1 MKKIALCMIAA
12 LFAAP
17 VVADEPIALESLG
30 LVGLESVEDSAGLEV
45 RGKSSNSYSSGL
57 SAIRAFAIDPATGA
71 TFNANSSNYS
81 KASQEGSAADE
92 SVAQAATFAGFTA
105 LNFDIASTNGSGT
118 TTFGVDLA
126 GSISSSGLGTTEDT
140 SAAARAFSFDATGF
154 TFVQ

>member
-1 MKKIALCMIAA
+1 MKKIALCVIAA

-45 RGKSSNSYSSGL
+45 RGKSANAYSSGL

-81 KASQEGSAADE
+81 KSSSDSTATTPGDSTAS
-92 SVAQAATFAGFTA
+92 SVTLAGFSA
-105 LNFDIASTNGSGT
+105 LSFDVGTFSADIAGSSAT
-118 TTFGVDLA
+118 
-126 GSISSSGLGTTEDT
+126 SGLGNNGAV
-140 SAAARAFSFDATGF
+140 SPLARDFDFTAGGF
-154 TFVQ
+154 TFAL

>member
-45 RGKSSNSYSSGL
+45 RGKSANAYSSGL
-57 SAIRAFAIDPATGA
+57 STIRAFAIDPATGA

-81 KASQEGSAADE
+81 KSSSDSTATAPGDSTASSA
-92 SVAQAATFAGFTA
+92 TLAGFSGLA
-105 LNFDIASTNGSGT
+105 FDVGT
-118 TTFGVDLA
+118 TFSVDITGTTA
-126 GSISSSGLGTTEDT
+126 TSGLGNNSVVSPT
-140 SAAARAFSFDATGF
+140 ARDFGFDATGF
-154 TFVQ
+154 TFVL

>member
-71 TFNANSSNYS
+71 TFNANASNYS
-81 KASQEGSAADE
+81 KSSEEGAVGADSTAS
-92 SVAQAATFAGFTA
+92 AATFAGFTG
-105 LNFDIASTNGSGT
+105 LSFDIADGTSTFSA
-118 TTFGVDLA
+118 DLA
-126 GSISSSGLGTTEDT
+126 GSTTSSGLGDT
-140 SAAARAFSFDATGF
+140 QDVSAAARAFAFTAGGF
-154 TFVQ
+154 TFAL